1 MLVMFSIYQTHY
13 SPVADPSVL
22 VTVTLKSVD
31 DGLLR
36 TSTGCA
42 GPALSLTLYAGCSN
56 ITVKA
61 TEVIIIIHQQR
72 AEIDKKRTIHRIY

>member
-1 MLVMFSIYQTHY
+1 MVQY

-22 VTVTLKSVD
+22 VTVTIIVID

-42 GPALSLTLYAGCSN
+42 GPAFSITRYIVSLN
-56 ITVKA
+56 ITVMARKQMIA
-61 TEVIIIIHQQR
+61 YPYVPGNYKMVYS
-72 AEIDKKRTIHRIY
+72 D